1 MDEKKQYLDYEGLSL
16 YDSLIKGLIKS
27 KEITLN
33 DITLDVEKLTL
44 TIDYTK
50 GDEHFVKTLDLS
62 SLATKWSEL

>member
-1 MDEKKQYLDYEGLSL
+1 MDDKKQYLDHEGLFL

-44 TIDYTK
+44 IIDYKK
-50 GDEHFVKTLDLS
+50 GDEQFIKILDLS
-62 SLATKWSEL
+62 SLATKWHEL

>member
-1 MDEKKQYLDYEGLSL
+1 MGAEKQYLDHEGLSL

-33 DITLDVEKLTL
+33 DITFDVEKLTL

-50 GDEHFVKTLDLS
+50 GFVKTLDLS

>member
-1 MDEKKQYLDYEGLSL
+1 MDDKKQYLDYEGLLL

-44 TIDYTK
+44 IIDYTK
-50 GDEHFVKTLDLS
+50 GDEQFKKILDLS
-62 SLATKWSEL
+62 SLATKWHEL